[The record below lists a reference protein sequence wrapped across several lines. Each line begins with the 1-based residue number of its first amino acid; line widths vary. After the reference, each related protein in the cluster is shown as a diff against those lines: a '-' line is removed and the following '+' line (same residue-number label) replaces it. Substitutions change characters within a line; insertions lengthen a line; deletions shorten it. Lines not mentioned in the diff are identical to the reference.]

1 MSQVVEIKSQIRIE
15 NQVAGNWLIH
25 YRERKRVMMNAGK
38 KLPQVPEI
46 STKTLAV
53 AVIGYLMFIR
63 NDWKYIIGLALL
75 LALLLWAR
83 GEYRDWKQQKQV
95 PVVQTVTLPPQVIHI
110 TTETIREVAVQ
121 APSTPGA
128 VLQFV
133 EKQGKVIAV
142 VNGQEVEVPNVS
154 GQPDVKLGE
163 NGELRIATTSTA
175 RIDVTEMANTQA
187 RLIAN
192 QELEKQA
199 AIHKKEMDKEKSSP
213 K

>member
-1 MSQVVEIKSQIRIE
+1 
-15 NQVAGNWLIH
+15 
-25 YRERKRVMMNAGK
+25 MM
-38 KLPQVPEI
+38 ET
-46 STKTLAV
+46 TKT
-53 AVIGYLMFIR
+53 FIR
-63 NDWKYIIGLALL
+63 NNWKYIVGAVVVAVLL
-75 LALLLWAR
+75 YFAKA
-83 GEYRDWKQQKQV
+83 EYQEWKQHIKEQSAK
-95 PVVQTVTLPPQVIHI
+95 PTVIAPIPQII
-110 TTETIREVAVQ
+110 NTKTETIREVAVQ

-163 NGELRIATTSTA
+163 NGELRFSTTSTA
-175 RIDVTEMANTQA
+175 RIDVTELANAQA

-199 AIHKKEMDKEKSSP
+199 AVHKKELDKEKSAR
-213 K
+213 KRERIVWIIGTAAGGYMLTR

>member
-1 MSQVVEIKSQIRIE
+1 MVVFMEMIK
-15 NQVAGNWLIH
+15 NN
-25 YRERKRVMMNAGK
+25 
-38 KLPQVPEI
+38 
-46 STKTLAV
+46 
-53 AVIGYLMFIR
+53 
-63 NDWKYIIGLALL
+63 WKYLLGLALL

-83 GEYRDWKQQKQV
+83 GEYQEWKQQKQV
-95 PVVQTVTLPPQVIHI
+95 PVVQTVTLPPQVIHT
-110 TTETIREVAVQ
+110 TTETVREVAVQ

-163 NGELRIATTSTA
+163 NGELRFSTMSTTK
-175 RIDVTEMANTQA
+175 IDVTDMANAQA

-199 AIHKKEMDKEKSSP
+199 AVHKKELDKEKSAR
-213 K
+213 KRERIVWIVGTAAGGYLLTK